1 MISLTPIKLQMSIK
15 FILNI
20 SKLFLNCLKKEKIS
34 IEKINEQNLQ
44 INKFNIQIFRII
56 KYTLIRAFNLKE
68 FSILNVF
75 LSKFL
80 KLQKIQIYNLKFFW
94 EWIKNTGFNNIIF
107 NTIMKYINIP

>member
-34 IEKINEQNLQ
+34 IEKINEQNIQ
-44 INKFNIQIFRII
+44 INKFDIEIFRII
-56 KYTLIRAFNLKE
+56 KDTLIRAFNIEE

-75 LSKFL
+75 LS
-80 KLQKIQIYNLKFFW
+80 QIFKTSKNPNL
-94 EWIKNTGFNNIIF
+94 
-107 NTIMKYINIP
+107 